1 MTSKITKKMTE
12 EIERLL
18 KQGSRVELLVE
29 QGKIV
34 IVEIKRKVKMKQ

>member
-1 MTSKITKKMTE
+1 MTSKITKEMTE

-34 IVEIKRKVKMKQ
+34 IVEIKR

>member
-1 MTSKITKKMTE
+1 MTSKITKEMTE